1 MPAKGTRLAAVLLP
15 LAAGAVVVAVVALT
29 VARPAAAQKP
39 DALRPFMRQKLEL
52 SQGLLE
58 GLTREDYA
66 LLRRNAEA
74 LRRLSEDAQWRVS
87 PNVNYLR
94 LSGEFQARTGEIAA
108 EAADNDLDGATLAYV
123 EMTVTC
129 VKCHRLVREKKL
141 VRTGLDAGADGPF
154 LSR

>member
-1 MPAKGTRLAAVLLP
+1 MNARHPRLALLLVLVLP
-15 LAAGAVVVAVVALT
+15 PTLAPAPP
-29 VARPAAAQKP
+29 ARAQKP

-74 LRRLSEDAQWRVS
+74 LRKLSEDAQWRVS

-94 LSGEFQARTGEIAA
+94 LSNDFQARTEAIAA
-108 EAADNDLDGATLAYV
+108 EAADRDLDGATLAYV
-123 EMTVTC
+123 EMTLNC
-129 VKCHRLVREKKL
+129 VKCHQLVREKKL
-141 VRTGLDAGADGPF
+141 VRTGFDRGSLPAGN
-154 LSR
+154 